1 MEIAAASPSLISE
14 CFPARLRCGGASI
27 GFHHASIVAG
37 GPSLL
42 VPTALLAAFR
52 SGYVMPLYTFFRAVV
67 SVVVPAFL
75 PDYTNR
81 HISREHGKSELI
93 GRAAKG

>member
-1 MEIAAASPSLISE
+1 MRSPEWRKTAAA
-14 CFPARLRCGGASI
+14 
-27 GFHHASIVAG
+27 
-37 GPSLL
+37 LL
-42 VPTALLAAFR
+42 TAFR
-52 SGYVMPLYTFFRAVV
+52 SGYVRALHIFFCAVV
-67 SVVVPAFL
+67 SVVAPAFL